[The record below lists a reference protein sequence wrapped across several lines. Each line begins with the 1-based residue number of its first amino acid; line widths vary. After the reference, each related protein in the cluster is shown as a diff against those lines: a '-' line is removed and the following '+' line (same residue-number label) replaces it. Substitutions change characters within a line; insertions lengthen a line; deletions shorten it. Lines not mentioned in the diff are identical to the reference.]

1 MGRMAGV
8 NCYCGWCW
16 VGVVAAIICGGLLGA
31 VVGCTA
37 PRPKP
42 NIADADPSVSIPGI
56 KIAAERNDVSAAPA
70 LVKQLDSDDPAIRFY
85 AIGALTKFTAGEK
98 FGYEY
103 YYDEEQRKPS
113 LAKWQQWLKSQPQQQ
128 QEQVQPK

>member
-8 NCYCGWCW
+8 IRVWGWFGVAVLTCGG
-16 VGVVAAIICGGLLGA
+16 VGVILGGGG
-31 VVGCTA
+31 GCTA

-42 NIADADPSVSIPGI
+42 DIKDPDPSVSIPGI
-56 KIAAERNDVSAAPA
+56 KIAADRKDLSAAPELVQA
-70 LVKQLDSDDPAIRFY
+70 LNSDDPAIRFF
-85 AIGALTKFTAGEK
+85 AVGALVKFTGGEK

-113 LAKWQQWLKSQPQQQ
+113 LAKWQQWLKAQQ
-128 QEQVQPK
+128 QEQTPPK